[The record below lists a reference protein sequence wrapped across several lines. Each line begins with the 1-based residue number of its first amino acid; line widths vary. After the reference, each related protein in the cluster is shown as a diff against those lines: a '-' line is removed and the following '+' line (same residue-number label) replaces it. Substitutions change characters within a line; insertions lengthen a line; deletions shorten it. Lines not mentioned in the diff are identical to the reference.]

1 MNMKRTMKGV
11 ATLPGTMALG
21 IIISG
26 FAWHSA
32 AMADDLTI
40 LAERSKGVQLSGEGN
55 KLMSSGSITLA
66 AKGRVWA
73 VRQQGEEAY
82 NLICMN
88 QTNAA
93 LTLSYSADN
102 QPWLTDSNGTCSSN
116 NSSVYSCT
124 DDAQQTTLMCR
135 SQIIEN
141 KASGS
146 GITDMTAVALR
157 SLDNSDDVFYRI
169 ANSVMEQH
177 KLHFDLCE
185 DMHGAHTQGGI
196 SFVIQSSGQI
206 EDVAVIQ
213 QGELAT
219 PERANDY
226 AQCMAQAIEL
236 WRFPT
241 LDYIYEM
248 EYAFV
253 N

>member
-1 MNMKRTMKGV
+1 MKKTAVLQRVFRTPKSLV
-11 ATLPGTMALG
+11 LAVLLG
-21 IIISG
+21 G
-26 FAWHSA
+26 LAWHPVV
-32 AMADDLTI
+32 MANDLTI
-40 LAERSKGVQLSGEGN
+40 LAERSKGLSLTGDNN
-55 KLMSSGSITLA
+55 KVAPSERLTLA

-73 VRQQGEEAY
+73 VKQQGDSAY
-82 NLICMN
+82 NLICIN
-88 QTNAA
+88 QTNQSLMLNYNA
-93 LTLSYSADN
+93 TE
-102 QPWLTDSNGTCSSN
+102 QPWLTDSNGTCSVN
-116 NSSVYSCT
+116 NDSVYSCSNDT
-124 DDAQQTTLMCR
+124 QQTTLMCR
-135 SQIIEN
+135 SQLIVN
-141 KASGS
+141 NNTGG

-157 SLDNSDDVFYRI
+157 SLDNSDDAFYRI

-185 DMHGAHTQGGI
+185 DMHGAHAQGGV
-196 SFVIQSSGQI
+196 SFIIQPSGQI
-206 EDVAVIQ
+206 DNVAVIK

-219 PERANDY
+219 PMVTDDY